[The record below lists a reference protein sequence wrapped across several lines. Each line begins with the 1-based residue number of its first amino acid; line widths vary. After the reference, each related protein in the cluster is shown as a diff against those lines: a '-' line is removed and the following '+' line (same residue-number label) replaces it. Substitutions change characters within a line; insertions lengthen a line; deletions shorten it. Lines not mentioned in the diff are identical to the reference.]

1 MRLVGDV
8 NDGAGEMLV
17 ALAEV
22 VDMVNQ
28 RDIAD
33 GKLRFIAFAGK
44 GGEILRVISASGYIV
59 PSRLNSSPSNPA
71 QNRLMDSA
79 IS

>member
-1 MRLVGDV
+1 MRNRASAGINGNDMRLVGDV

-33 GKLRFIAFAGK
+33 GKLGFITFSGK
-44 GGEILRVISASGYIV
+44 VARSTRVISASGHIC
-59 PSRLNSSPSNPA
+59 PRG
-71 QNRLMDSA
+71 
-79 IS
+79 